1 MKTIMNRRQLITIIL
16 ALATLCSTWAQ
27 QQPTFRLSGS
37 VVDSFTGEAVDS
49 CLVEVWNAD
58 STSVVGS
65 TYNAGWGWRIN
76 LPASGDYIVSYSHR
90 RYTPQSRHVRLNFS
104 RHRRPRIT
112 LDPVKLRK
120 RPKATDDYIEGK
132 SLGEVVVTA
141 SKIKMVMRG
150 DTVVYNA
157 DAFELTNG
165 SMLDALVRQL
175 PGVEL
180 KGGRIYVNGEF
191 VNNLLVNGRNFF
203 RGNPKIALDNLP
215 AYMVDKV
222 KVYRRESDSD
232 VAWASS
238 D

>member
-1 MKTIMNRRQLITIIL
+1 MYRTISTLILFL
-16 ALATLCSTWAQ
+16 ASTMAAWAQ

-58 STSVVGS
+58 STAVVGS
-65 TYNAGWGWRIN
+65 TYNAGWGWRID
-76 LPASGDYIVSYSHR
+76 LTTSGDYIVSYSHR

-141 SKIKMVMRG
+141 SK
-150 DTVVYNA
+150 
-157 DAFELTNG
+157 
-165 SMLDALVRQL
+165 
-175 PGVEL
+175 
-180 KGGRIYVNGEF
+180 
-191 VNNLLVNGRNFF
+191 
-203 RGNPKIALDNLP
+203 
-215 AYMVDKV
+215 
-222 KVYRRESDSD
+222 
-232 VAWASS
+232 W
-238 D
+238 

>member
-1 MKTIMNRRQLITIIL
+1 MKKTFSMIL
-16 ALATLCSTWAQ
+16 FLLLSASQASAQ
-27 QQPTFRLSGS
+27 QQMFRLSGS

-58 STSVVGS
+58 STAVVGS
-65 TYNAGWGWRIN
+65 TYNAGWGWRID
-76 LPASGDYIVSYSHR
+76 LTTSGDYIVSYSHR

-120 RPKATDDYIEGK
+120 RPKDTADDYIEGRN
-132 SLGEVVVTA
+132 LGEVVVTA

-157 DAFELTNG
+157 DAFELANG

-180 KGGRIYVNGEF
+180 KG
-191 VNNLLVNGRNFF
+191 
-203 RGNPKIALDNLP
+203 
-215 AYMVDKV
+215 
-222 KVYRRESDSD
+222 
-232 VAWASS
+232 ASM
-238 D
+238 

>member
-1 MKTIMNRRQLITIIL
+1 MLT
-16 ALATLCSTWAQ
+16 APA
-27 QQPTFRLSGS
+27 
-37 VVDSFTGEAVDS
+37 SFD
-49 CLVEVWNAD
+49 
-58 STSVVGS
+58 
-65 TYNAGWGWRIN
+65 
-76 LPASGDYIVSYSHR
+76 LPASGDYIVSYSHK
-90 RYTPQSRHVRLNFS
+90 RYTSQSRHVRLNFS

-120 RPKATDDYIEGK
+120 RPKQDTAGYEMEGT
-132 SLGEVVVTA
+132 LGEVVVTA

-157 DAFELTNG
+157 DAFELANG

-191 VNNLLVNGRNFF
+191 VDNLLVNGRNFF

-222 KVYRRESDSD
+222 NVYRRESGM
-232 VAWASS
+232 WG
-238 D
+238 

>member
-1 MKTIMNRRQLITIIL
+1 MNRRQLITIIL
-16 ALATLCSTWAQ
+16 ALAAVCSTWAQ

-120 RPKATDDYIEGK
+120 RPRTSAATAAR
-132 SLGEVVVTA
+132 A
-141 SKIKMVMRG
+141 SPS
-150 DTVVYNA
+150 T
-157 DAFELTNG
+157 
-165 SMLDALVRQL
+165 
-175 PGVEL
+175 P
-180 KGGRIYVNGEF
+180 
-191 VNNLLVNGRNFF
+191 
-203 RGNPKIALDNLP
+203 
-215 AYMVDKV
+215 
-222 KVYRRESDSD
+222 
-232 VAWASS
+232 
-238 D
+238 